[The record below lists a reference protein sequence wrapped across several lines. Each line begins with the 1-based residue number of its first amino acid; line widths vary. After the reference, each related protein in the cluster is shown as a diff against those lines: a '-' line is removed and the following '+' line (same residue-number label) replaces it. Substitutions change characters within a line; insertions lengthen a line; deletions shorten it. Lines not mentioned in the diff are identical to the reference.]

1 MQLDRS
7 CASPRWVF
15 IISCSRTRRVGAAT
29 RRSRSLRM
37 PSSRRR
43 KPADESSS
51 DCFEPE
57 ANAQGDLLQGDPLEH
72 MLSYITSRAAAMRA
86 ARVSRGWR
94 DASVPHVWRLRCL
107 RRWPNSAALAGLE
120 AEDFKVMFRKR
131 SQKLSWSA
139 ARESTEHDLALQ
151 SRTWD
156 VCLMVDMPQV
166 DMPQT
171 QLDEDDGVRIPSK
184 AVTHMFR
191 LSSPG
196 FPRPDIYPPRPKLA
210 RASWY
215 VHDAQLHRA
224 RDHMLSFPAS

>member
-1 MQLDRS
+1 
-7 CASPRWVF
+7 
-15 IISCSRTRRVGAAT
+15 
-29 RRSRSLRM
+29 M
-37 PSSRRR
+37 PSRRRR

-120 AEDFKVMFRKR
+120 AEDFKIMFRKR
-131 SQKLSWSA
+131 SQKLSRASGCS
-139 ARESTEHDLALQ
+139 RESTEHDLALQ

-156 VCLMVDMPQV
+156 VCLMVDIPQV
-166 DMPQT
+166 DMPS
-171 QLDEDDGVRIPSK
+171 VWMPSK

-196 FPRPDIYPPRPKLA
+196 FPRPDMSIPFMQRPALA
-210 RASWY
+210 SASWY
-215 VHDAQLHRA
+215 VHDAQLYRA
-224 RDHMLSFPAS
+224 RDRMLPFPAS

>member
-1 MQLDRS
+1 MGCSHHAPCWCSDT
-7 CASPRWVF
+7 VF
-15 IISCSRTRRVGAAT
+15 DG
-29 RRSRSLRM
+29 M
-37 PSSRRR
+37 PSRRRR

-131 SQKLSWSA
+131 SQKLSLSA
-139 ARESTEHDLALQ
+139 ASMRESTEHDLALQ

-156 VCLMVDMPQV
+156 VCLMVDMPRV
-166 DMPQT
+166 DMPS
-171 QLDEDDGVRIPSK
+171 VWMPAK
-184 AVTHMFR
+184 AITHMFR

-196 FPRPDIYPPRPKLA
+196 FPRPDMSIAHAQRPVLA
-210 RASWY
+210 SASWY
-215 VHDAQLHRA
+215 AHDAQPHRA
-224 RDHMLSFPAS
+224 RDHILSFPES